1 MAVKL
6 SGSVTALFQSL
17 RSGANGRREGSEQH
31 EGSQSKGRGVWARLN
46 CARKLCVAVSIAGDR
61 QHFFGR
67 IAGLA
72 VGTLPKCNELS
83 RKPRV
88 SCALSSFELDDVD
101 LRRETGDGWSSSTTK
116 QAPKAVHHRTT
127 CNFQKSNGT
136 SLRVPTPAQ
145 TFASARP
152 RKPGE
157 QDESLSRQTQR
168 RCMPQ
173 PRDTPPK
180 RDTGIASEKD
190 WGINLNKEIKS
201 ESGVNEDGSS
211 WYSDSGEDL
220 GENGYRC
227 RWTVMGGRSADGSS
241 EWKEAWWEKSD
252 WTGYKELGAEKSGK
266 NAQGDT
272 WWETWQEVLKVD
284 ELSNLAR
291 IEKSAQKQ
299 AKSGTGSAGWF
310 EKWWE
315 KYNAKGWTE
324 KGAHKYGRLNDQ
336 GWWEKWEE
344 QYDGRGAVLK
354 WTDKWAESDTG
365 TKWGDKWE
373 EKFDHGVGTRQG
385 ETWHNDDKGWSRTW
399 GEEHFGNGK
408 VHKYGKST
416 SGENWDNIVEEGT
429 YYQAE
434 PHYGWADAIGNSV
447 QLLSIE
453 PRERPPGTFPS
464 VEPTPRD
471 QQQNQE
477 PVMKDDSR
485 EEEEQQPKQEPGSD
499 MDEGQPR
506 QN

>member
-6 SGSVTALFQSL
+6 PGSVTALFQSL
-17 RSGANGRREGSEQH
+17 RYSSNAKHHQQLQPGSTFSSHGA
-31 EGSQSKGRGVWARLN
+31 WTRLK
-46 CARKLCVAVSIAGDR
+46 RTGGLCFPGNIAKDR
-61 QHFFGR
+61 QDFFGR
-67 IAGLA
+67 IVGLA
-72 VGTLPKCNELS
+72 APFTV
-83 RKPRV
+83 PRSIALDQKSLQV

-101 LRRETGDGWSSSTTK
+101 LRRETGDGWSSSSTK
-116 QAPKAVHHRTT
+116 QLPKSVHYRTT

-136 SLRVPTPAQ
+136 SLRVPTPSQ

-157 QDESLSRQTQR
+157 QDESISRQTQL

-180 RDTGIASEKD
+180 RDTGIASEKE
-190 WGINLNKEIKS
+190 WGINLNKEVKS

-211 WYSDSGEDL
+211 WYSESGVDL

-272 WWETWQEVLKVD
+272 WWETWQEVLRVD

-315 KYNAKGWTE
+315 KYNAKGWSE

-385 ETWHNDDKGWSRTW
+385 ETWHNDEKGWSRTW

-408 VHKYGKST
+408 VHKYGRST
-416 SGENWDNIVEEGT
+416 SGENWDNVVEEGT

-447 QLLSIE
+447 QLLSIQ
-453 PRERPPGTFPS
+453 PLERPPGTFPN
-464 VEPTPRD
+464 VEPALRD
-471 QQQNQE
+471 QQQKALKEESGSNIQDQQSNSPKLRTDKDQPNQE
-477 PVMKDDSR
+477 
-485 EEEEQQPKQEPGSD
+485 
-499 MDEGQPR
+499 
-506 QN
+506 

>member
-6 SGSVTALFQSL
+6 FGSGTALLHSL
-17 RSGANGRREGSEQH
+17 RSGSNNKHQLQLQP
-31 EGSQSKGRGVWARLN
+31 QSIPSSHGVWARLKR
-46 CARKLCVAVSIAGDR
+46 ARGLWLPGNITKER
-61 QHFFGR
+61 QDFFSG

-72 VGTLPKCNELS
+72 ASLTLS
-83 RKPRV
+83 RSIVPNRNSLQV
-88 SCALSSFELDDVD
+88 SCALSPFELDDVD
-101 LRRETGDGWSSSTTK
+101 LRRETGDGWSSSNCTTTK
-116 QAPKAVHHRTT
+116 QVPKSVQHRTT
-127 CNFQKSNGT
+127 CNFQKFNGT
-136 SLRVPTPAQ
+136 SLRTPTPAQ
-145 TFASARP
+145 NFASARR

-157 QDESLSRQTQR
+157 HDESVSRQTLL
-168 RCMPQ
+168 RCMSQ

-201 ESGVNEDGSS
+201 ESGVNEDGST
-211 WYSDSGEDL
+211 WYNESGVDF

-227 RWTVMGGRSADGSS
+227 RWTVMGGRSGDGSS

-252 WTGYKELGAEKSGK
+252 WTGYKELGK

-272 WWETWQEVLKVD
+272 WWETWQEVLRVD

-315 KYNAKGWTE
+315 KYNAKGWSE

-354 WTDKWAESDTG
+354 WTDKWAENGTG

-373 EKFDHGVGTRQG
+373 EKFNHGVGTRQG

-408 VHKYGKST
+408 VHKYGRST

-434 PHYGWADAIGNSV
+434 PHYGWADAIGNSE
-447 QLLSIE
+447 QLLNIE
-453 PRERPPGTFPS
+453 PLERPSGAFPS
-464 VEPTPRD
+464 VEPAPKD
-471 QQQNQE
+471 PQQEAIKDELGRNIQE
-477 PVMKDDSR
+477 PQ
-485 EEEEQQPKQEPGSD
+485 EQQPKSEPG
-499 MDEGQPR
+499 MDEDQPS
-506 QN
+506 QD